1 MEKKIKQFLQHVKR
15 QMDQMFAYRKQCA
28 KEEEVV
34 LEEEKGNC
42 YLPQL
47 REIIEII
54 LEKRKIPY
62 EQFAPVLIDGG
73 DVQDTLLGAELL
85 GRDLNRLTILTDRPA
100 YFTEYTDSMY
110 EENGLIVELS
120 LKDAQKIAELSAEGT
135 GSNVIL
141 DFETTGER
149 KGEIKFGKKLYIP
162 VFKKR
167 WERTANLDIAVPIG
181 YNTMIVRVSE
191 TVKERPYLDKF
202 ERAFYENE

>member
-28 KEEEVV
+28 KAEEVV

-162 VFKKR
+162 VCKKR
-167 WERTANLDIAVPIG
+167 WERTANLDSAVPIG

>member
-1 MEKKIKQFLQHVKR
+1 
-15 QMDQMFAYRKQCA
+15 MDQMFAYRKQCA
-28 KEEEVV
+28 KAEEVV

-162 VFKKR
+162 VFI
-167 WERTANLDIAVPIG
+167 WTWSS
-181 YNTMIVRVSE
+181 VRQVC
-191 TVKERPYLDKF
+191 
-202 ERAFYENE
+202 AG

>member
-28 KEEEVV
+28 KAEEVV

-167 WERTANLDIAVPIG
+167 WESAGNLDIAVPIG

-191 TVKERPYLDKF
+191 TVKTQPYLDKF
-202 ERAFYENE
+202 EKAFYENE

>member
-15 QMDQMFAYRKQCA
+15 QMDQMFAYRKQREEA
-28 KEEEVV
+28 EEVV

-47 REIIEII
+47 REIMEII

-120 LKDAQKIAELSAEGT
+120 QKDAQKIAELSAEGT

-141 DFETTGER
+141 DFETIEER
-149 KGEIKFGKKLYIP
+149 KGEIKFGKKMYIP

-167 WERTANLDIAVPIG
+167 WERTGNLDIAVPIG